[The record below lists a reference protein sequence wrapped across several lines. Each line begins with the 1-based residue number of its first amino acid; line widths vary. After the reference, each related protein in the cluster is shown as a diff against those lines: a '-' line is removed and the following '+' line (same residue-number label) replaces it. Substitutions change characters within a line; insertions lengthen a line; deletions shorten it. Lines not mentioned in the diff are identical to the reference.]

1 MNAWLRASRLL
12 LLWLCLSAPF
22 TAPGAATEKDD
33 TATWSTSAESQMKQI
48 NTLIKDWQREPPT
61 DRAFAQVQ
69 QEIAALRERAERC
82 VSEYETGLAGIQ
94 QKISAL
100 GEPDSSAAAEVRDAL
115 RRFQQQQ
122 QTTERQLA
130 VCRLIELNARETRD
144 QMLKQRRQMFS
155 RALLHRERPVW
166 QTFSDIVINGLQT
179 EPAKPLVFEPW
190 PALGVGLILLSLLLP
205 VALMFGQVLREQFP
219 LPGPDEPSVPR
230 KRNVLADM
238 YGRRAPA
245 LVVFL
250 AVTISLYVGGAAPLA
265 GIGGALVI
273 SVIVAPLLQLFVC
286 HGNLQCPEG
295 LPARLLLVLIIVAMA
310 LKLFGIGDYLAED
323 ALLLLRATFLFAL
336 VMVALWLVQRL
347 IQRKDLE
354 TLRSL
359 RLPIAIALLA
369 GPLAEWL
376 GYLNL
381 GWFLTLGVYGT
392 GTGLL
397 LSWWLLTL
405 FGLLFNALGDA
416 DNELQSG
423 ARQWLGYRRGERVPG
438 LSALK
443 WLVWIG
449 TLIALGYWL
458 LFSWQVSASDTGV
471 VRDLFTD
478 GFSIGAVRIVPV
490 KLIAALF
497 AFLVLLTL
505 ARWLRQQ
512 LGERWL
518 TKTTLDA
525 GARQSV
531 VALTSYTI
539 VGIAIMLALSMAGLD
554 FQNIAI
560 VAGALSVGI
569 GFGLQNI
576 VNNFVSGLILLFER
590 PVRPGDWVIV
600 GGTEGYVRKVSIR
613 YTLIQTFD
621 RAEVLVPN
629 SELISNQVTNLM
641 LTDTFGR
648 VRVPVGVAYG
658 SDTRQVRDI
667 LHRVAREHPMV
678 VLHDPRVASPLVYF
692 IGFGDS
698 SLDFELRCFIS
709 NIDYKMSVRS
719 DLLFAIDDAF
729 REAGIEIP
737 FPQRVVHMQKDV
749 TGEDPRP
756 EQDRIQ

>member
-1 MNAWLRASRLL
+1 M
-12 LLWLCLSAPF
+12 
-22 TAPGAATEKDD
+22 
-33 TATWSTSAESQMKQI
+33 
-48 NTLIKDWQREPPT
+48 
-61 DRAFAQVQ
+61 
-69 QEIAALRERAERC
+69 
-82 VSEYETGLAGIQ
+82 
-94 QKISAL
+94 
-100 GEPDSSAAAEVRDAL
+100 
-115 RRFQQQQ
+115 
-122 QTTERQLA
+122 
-130 VCRLIELNARETRD
+130 
-144 QMLKQRRQMFS
+144 
-155 RALLHRERPVW
+155 
-166 QTFSDIVINGLQT
+166 
-179 EPAKPLVFEPW
+179 
-190 PALGVGLILLSLLLP
+190 
-205 VALMFGQVLREQFP
+205 
-219 LPGPDEPSVPR
+219 
-230 KRNVLADM
+230 
-238 YGRRAPA
+238 
-245 LVVFL
+245 
-250 AVTISLYVGGAAPLA
+250 
-265 GIGGALVI
+265 
-273 SVIVAPLLQLFVC
+273 
-286 HGNLQCPEG
+286 
-295 LPARLLLVLIIVAMA
+295 
-310 LKLFGIGDYLAED
+310 
-323 ALLLLRATFLFAL
+323 
-336 VMVALWLVQRL
+336 
-347 IQRKDLE
+347 
-354 TLRSL
+354 
-359 RLPIAIALLA
+359 
-369 GPLAEWL
+369 
-376 GYLNL
+376 
-381 GWFLTLGVYGT
+381 
-392 GTGLL
+392 
-397 LSWWLLTL
+397 
-405 FGLLFNALGDA
+405 
-416 DNELQSG
+416 
-423 ARQWLGYRRGERVPG
+423 PG

-443 WLVWIG
+443 WLVWVG

-658 SDTRQVRDI
+658 SDTRLVRDI

-737 FPQRVVHMQKDV
+737 FPQRVVHMQKDAAD
-749 TGEDPRP
+749 EDSRP
-756 EQDRIQ
+756 EQGRIQ